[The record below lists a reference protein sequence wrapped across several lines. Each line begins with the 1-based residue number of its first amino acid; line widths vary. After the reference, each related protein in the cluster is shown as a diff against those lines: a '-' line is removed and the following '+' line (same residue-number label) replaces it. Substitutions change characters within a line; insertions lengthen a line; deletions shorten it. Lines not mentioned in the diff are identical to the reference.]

1 MTSKQKLLRKLE
13 EKRASEE
20 RYQAM
25 LRTAQQQLDKPFN
38 ELPPVQQEFLKNH
51 YISKA
56 KTTLKKYL
64 SNIEAVKFLPDTKIN
79 NDIIAVN
86 IDDIKLLFKE
96 INENSG
102 GILKNYLTELKEK
115 QLMGALNLFKRKKT
129 NVVMELHFYGN
140 GTPLNDVF
148 EFTKI
153 KDGYLVR
160 RYSLNNYKKQTE
172 SFVDEIQLAPNTFN
186 FLEEILINGRLVFN
200 IDKYIEENLS
210 NDINSI
216 SFEFGKKR
224 K

>member
-129 NVVMELHFYGN
+129 NVVMELHFYGI
-140 GTPLNDVF
+140 GKLNEVF
-148 EFTKI
+148 EFTKLN
-153 KDGYLVR
+153 DGFLVR
-160 RYSLNNYKKQTE
+160 RYSLNDYKKQFE
-172 SFVDEIQLAPNTFN
+172 SFVDDIQLAPNTFS
-186 FLEEILINGRLVFN
+186 FLEEILINGKMVFN